1 MQLSALKEVI
11 AGNRQFI
18 LNRAPVVIPRSGVA
32 IPPGLNKVMVLY
44 GVRRSGKT
52 FILFDRFIR
61 HGEAAL
67 YLDFEDDR
75 LQDFTLADFDLL
87 KPAFLE
93 LYPHLIGAPLAF
105 FLDEVQNVDGWERF
119 CRRAVEREGITVF
132 VSGSSSRMM
141 PAEIHTEL
149 RGRAWSLEI
158 MPYSF
163 AEFVRSR
170 GFDPSDPALPYGS
183 DRDRLKHLFDRY
195 LRRGGFPEVCALDS
209 EYDQHKLLKD
219 YYAALY
225 FRDLVE
231 RYQIINI
238 PLLDAL
244 SDRLFSSFA
253 ARFTTSAFYKQ
264 CQGKIQ
270 LSKDLLFRYYRHFLE
285 SMLLYEV
292 RLFAESSYARMR
304 NPAKLYP
311 VDTGL
316 CRRVTSTDDGR
327 LLETAV
333 FLELKRRGLELFYYQ
348 DKRECDFITLA
359 ADETLQAIQV
369 CFELTDENREREI
382 AGLVHAC
389 RRIGAKAGLI
399 LTWGEELEL
408 ATDGIAISIRPVW
421 KWCLESPYGK
431 TVP

>member
-1 MQLSALKEVI
+1 MHLSTLKEII

-18 LNRAPVVIPRSGVA
+18 QNRAPAVIPRSGVE
-32 IPPGLNKVMVLY
+32 IPSGLNKVMVLY

-52 FILFDRFIR
+52 FILFDQFVR

-75 LQDFTLADFDLL
+75 LQDFTLADFDLI

-105 FLDEVQNVDGWERF
+105 FLDEVQNVEGWERF
-119 CRRAVEREGITVF
+119 CRRAVEREGIAVF

-141 PAEIHTEL
+141 PSEIHTEL

-163 AEFVRSR
+163 AEFVRSK
-170 GFDPSDPALPYGS
+170 GFDPNDPALPYGG
-183 DRDRLKHLFDRY
+183 DRDRVKHLFDRY
-195 LRRGGFPEVCALDS
+195 LRRGGFPEVCALES
-209 EYDQHKLLKD
+209 EFDQQKLLKD

-231 RYQIINI
+231 RYQITNI

-253 ARFTTSAFYKQ
+253 ARFTLSAFYKQ
-264 CQGKIQ
+264 YHGRFP
-270 LSKDLLFRYYRHFLE
+270 LSKDLLFRYYRHFLD

-327 LLETAV
+327 LLETTV
-333 FLELKRRGLELFYYQ
+333 FLELKRRGLELFYFHDQ
-348 DKRECDFITLA
+348 RECDFIA
-359 ADETLQAIQV
+359 RSADGTLQAIQV
-369 CFELTDENREREI
+369 CFELTGENREREI
-382 AGLVHAC
+382 GGLVDAC
-389 RRIGAKAGLI
+389 RRIGMDTGLI
-399 LTWGEELEL
+399 LTWGEERDIAE
-408 ATDGIAISIRPVW
+408 AGITISVRPVW
-421 KWCLESPYGK
+421 KWCLENL
-431 TVP
+431 